1 MIPPVSSVSAFRRLC
16 FLLFLLLGAF
26 SPFAA
31 ASASADVLVSNTGQ
45 TRSSAL
51 PFSTNGIVPSQ
62 GFTTGSHARG
72 YTLSSIDAVVGTTL
86 TATER
91 ATVRAE
97 LWSSGTDGNPKA
109 KLADLTVPSTVSAG
123 TVSFAAPDDTTLSK
137 DTTYHFLLYTTGT
150 ASLEIHHTS
159 SDDEDS
165 GAAAGWS
172 IADQANSYFANT
184 PTGQI
189 FWIGSGSSL
198 AIRVNGQAKALWS
211 ATLTPQSSNNVIG
224 CTSKTDCN
232 TRLTDNSFTVGGT
245 AYHFTE
251 IASSSGLGLGVSFN
265 AAPNAALRALKFCV
279 GSTGYSIG
287 IAPSQIL
294 TSTNPGWTVGTPVSL
309 KIAASCAASPQST
322 NTELSGLTVKSAA
335 SATGTF
341 SALFVGT
348 FDKNILSYSASVANS
363 ITHVKLT
370 PTGAHSGA
378 SIKVGKGTSL
388 TAVTSGT
395 ESSAI
400 ALSVGSNAIKVE
412 VTAQDGTTKQTY
424 TVTVTR
430 AAAANNAPV
439 FAAASHTR
447 SVAENSA
454 ANTNIGDP
462 IPAATD
468 ADSDPLTYTME
479 GTDASSFTFDA
490 STRQIKTKASVTY
503 DHEAKSSYSVT
514 IKASDGTASDTV
526 TVTISVTDVA
536 EPPAKPSAPTVSG
549 ASTTSVSVSWSAPTN
564 TGKPA
569 ITNYDLR
576 YRAGSS
582 GSWSNGPQNVTGTT
596 ATISGLTAN
605 TSYQVQ
611 VRATNAEGDGPWSDA
626 GTGSTNTNNAP
637 SFSASSHT
645 RSVAENSAANT
656 NIGDPIP
663 AATDADSDPLTYTME
678 GTDASS
684 FTFDA
689 STRQIKTKASVT
701 YDHEA
706 KSSYSVTIKA
716 SDGTA
721 SDTVTVTIS
730 VTDVAEPPAKPSAP
744 TVSGASTTSVSVSWS
759 APTNTGKPAIT
770 SYDLQYRAGSSGSW
784 SNGPQNVTGTTATIS
799 GLTANTSYQVQV
811 RATNAEGDGPWSDA
825 GTGSTNAPNNAPSF
839 AAASHTRS
847 VAENSA
853 ANTNIGD
860 AIPAATDADSDPLT
874 YTMEGT
880 DASSFTFD
888 ASTRQ
893 IKTKTSVTYDHEAKS
908 SYSVTIKASD
918 GTASDTVTVAIS
930 ITDVAEPPA
939 KPSAPTVSGASTT
952 SLSVSWSA
960 PTNTGKPAITSY
972 DLQYRAGSS
981 GSWSNGPQNVT
992 GTTATISGLTANTS
1006 YQVQVRATNA
1016 EGDGPWSDA
1025 GTGSTN
1031 APSNNAPVFAAA
1043 SHTRSVAENTAANT
1057 NIGDPIPAATDADTG
1072 DSLTYTMEGT
1082 DASSFT
1088 FDASTRQIKTKTS
1101 VTYDHEAKSSYSVT
1115 IKASDG
1121 TDSDTVTVTIT
1132 ITDVAEPPA
1141 KPSAPT
1147 VSGASSTSL
1156 SVSWSAP
1163 TNTGKPAITNY
1174 DLRYRAG
1181 ASGNWSNG
1189 PQNVTGT
1196 TATISSL
1203 TASTSYQVQVRATN
1217 AEGDGPWS
1225 DAGTGSTNA
1234 PTTVSAP
1241 TFSPVSGATVTDA
1254 GTNIT
1259 LTFGEAIKRT
1269 AGGADFTTHA
1279 HLAAVLTLKVSNNS
1293 GADIPYA
1300 ATINSAKTVITIN
1313 PSSDLVDGQVYVAIS
1328 TGYYDTNGNQG
1339 TAATA
1344 TFTVDT
1350 TGVAAPTFSPVSGAT
1365 VTDAGTNITLTFGE
1379 AIKRTAGGADFTTHA
1394 HLAAVLTLKVSN
1406 NSGAD
1411 IPYAATINSAK
1422 TVITINPSSDL
1433 VDGQVYVAIST
1444 GYYDTNGNQGTAATA
1459 TFTVDTTGVA
1469 APTFSPVSG
1478 ATVTDAGTNIT
1489 LTFGEA
1495 IKRTAGGADFTT
1507 HAHLASVLT
1516 LKVSNN
1522 AGADIA
1528 YAATINSAKTVITI
1542 NPSSDLVD
1550 GQVYVAISNAY
1561 YDANGNQ
1568 STAAAATFTVDTTM
1582 VSLSASPNPVTEGGD
1597 VTVKVTLS
1605 SAATKDLRI
1614 PVTVTAG
1621 TAEPGDYTAGFTSF
1635 DIFTGN
1641 TSATAIIGTN
1651 QDTDTD
1657 DETLTVALGTLP
1669 SGVTAGTSSSVTVII
1684 TDDDSPP
1691 GVPSGLTLAG
1701 VDRKIIAQWTAP
1713 SSGTVTRYEIQH
1725 RERGSPWPSGDID
1738 VTGTKHEIGGLVNGT
1753 AYEVR
1758 VKAVNLN
1765 GESAWSDVRGATP
1778 NAALPSS
1785 LTLTVNGE
1793 AREGETAIVGA
1804 RLNSPAHG
1812 DTVVTLS
1819 FSGSADSGKNCAGD
1833 ADYWTGTDT
1842 IFIGAGDTEGT
1853 TAAVFICR
1861 DWKSDEGETIE
1872 IEGTIEE
1879 TSNVPALAA
1888 TLTLE
1893 IGDDGETEVPEEARL
1908 SDLSVMGAVGRDG
1921 DYTREQELDPEF
1933 NGARET
1939 DYEIF
1944 RTDEGVTHIRVTPS
1958 AAQGASVRVSGWGT
1972 PRHAVAS
1979 GEKSRPL
1986 EVCEGTNDPI
1996 EIEVS
2001 RGGKSQVYTVTAS
2014 RDFLWQRP
2022 DSFFFQLFASP
2033 GGQKAG
2039 MPEGDRGTRGRGC
2052 VTATVPRDAKT
2063 VDLYAYWGGEDYRV
2077 SAASSAPGGRV
2088 YAAESYVTD
2097 SHETPLPLELALAPG
2112 GATVV
2117 TVKVTPVADMENEQT
2132 TTYRV
2137 RLERASQTTARTP
2150 TTGGGGTPGGG
2161 GGPPSGGGGSPSGGG
2176 GSPSGGGGSP
2186 SGGGGPPSGGGGE
2199 DGPVGGNPPPGDEE
2213 PLSSDASL
2221 RELRVSEGDLM
2232 FSPET
2237 RDYEVTVG
2245 LEVSEFSLTP
2255 EAGHPDAEIEING
2268 VSARSG
2274 EETRIDLGED
2284 ETVSIEITVTAPDG
2298 ETEIT
2303 YTVRVTRGE
2312 ECGINDKEA
2321 LTRFYGAAGGDMW
2334 DENDNW
2340 NSGEPLGEWYGV
2352 SADENE
2358 KAVSLLLADNNLE
2371 GEIPRELLCLAELKE
2386 LALWGNGGLSGH
2398 IPENHALATE
2408 RASLLY
2414 IARAL
2419 SLNEEW
2425 FGSYDDPYDFSM
2437 WHDGVTTDDDG
2448 RVTEL
2453 SFSGEDISGVI
2464 PVILL
2469 TQLKELET
2477 LDLECSGITLEGD
2490 VPEGVEVKEGCDEE
2504 DDLPGGG
2511 GGGGCALGGS
2521 DGSGASGAALVF
2533 LLVVAACW
2541 RRRATQTS

>member
-1 MIPPVSSVSAFRRLC
+1 M
-16 FLLFLLLGAF
+16 
-26 SPFAA
+26 
-31 ASASADVLVSNTGQ
+31 
-45 TRSSAL
+45 
-51 PFSTNGIVPSQ
+51 
-62 GFTTGSHARG
+62 
-72 YTLSSIDAVVGTTL
+72 
-86 TATER
+86 
-91 ATVRAE
+91 
-97 LWSSGTDGNPKA
+97 
-109 KLADLTVPSTVSAG
+109 
-123 TVSFAAPDDTTLSK
+123 
-137 DTTYHFLLYTTGT
+137 
-150 ASLEIHHTS
+150 
-159 SDDEDS
+159 
-165 GAAAGWS
+165 
-172 IADQANSYFANT
+172 
-184 PTGQI
+184 
-189 FWIGSGSSL
+189 
-198 AIRVNGQAKALWS
+198 
-211 ATLTPQSSNNVIG
+211 
-224 CTSKTDCN
+224 
-232 TRLTDNSFTVGGT
+232 
-245 AYHFTE
+245 
-251 IASSSGLGLGVSFN
+251 
-265 AAPNAALRALKFCV
+265 
-279 GSTGYSIG
+279 
-287 IAPSQIL
+287 
-294 TSTNPGWTVGTPVSL
+294 
-309 KIAASCAASPQST
+309 
-322 NTELSGLTVKSAA
+322 
-335 SATGTF
+335 
-341 SALFVGT
+341 
-348 FDKNILSYSASVANS
+348 
-363 ITHVKLT
+363 
-370 PTGAHSGA
+370 
-378 SIKVGKGTSL
+378 
-388 TAVTSGT
+388 
-395 ESSAI
+395 
-400 ALSVGSNAIKVE
+400 
-412 VTAQDGTTKQTY
+412 
-424 TVTVTR
+424 
-430 AAAANNAPV
+430 
-439 FAAASHTR
+439 
-447 SVAENSA
+447 
-454 ANTNIGDP
+454 
-462 IPAATD
+462 
-468 ADSDPLTYTME
+468 
-479 GTDASSFTFDA
+479 
-490 STRQIKTKASVTY
+490 
-503 DHEAKSSYSVT
+503 
-514 IKASDGTASDTV
+514 
-526 TVTISVTDVA
+526 
-536 EPPAKPSAPTVSG
+536 
-549 ASTTSVSVSWSAPTN
+549 SVSWSAPTN

-582 GSWSNGPQNVTGTT
+582 GSWSNGPQDQTGTS
-596 ATISGLTAN
+596 ATISSLTAN

-611 VRATNAEGDGPWSDA
+611 VRATNAEGDSPWSDA
-626 GTGSTNTNNAP
+626 GTGSTN
-637 SFSASSHT
+637 
-645 RSVAENSAANT
+645 
-656 NIGDPIP
+656 
-663 AATDADSDPLTYTME
+663 
-678 GTDASS
+678 
-684 FTFDA
+684 
-689 STRQIKTKASVT
+689 
-701 YDHEA
+701 
-706 KSSYSVTIKA
+706 
-716 SDGTA
+716 
-721 SDTVTVTIS
+721 
-730 VTDVAEPPAKPSAP
+730 
-744 TVSGASTTSVSVSWS
+744 
-759 APTNTGKPAIT
+759 
-770 SYDLQYRAGSSGSW
+770 
-784 SNGPQNVTGTTATIS
+784 
-799 GLTANTSYQVQV
+799 
-811 RATNAEGDGPWSDA
+811 
-825 GTGSTNAPNNAPSF
+825 
-839 AAASHTRS
+839 
-847 VAENSA
+847 
-853 ANTNIGD
+853 
-860 AIPAATDADSDPLT
+860 
-874 YTMEGT
+874 
-880 DASSFTFD
+880 
-888 ASTRQ
+888 
-893 IKTKTSVTYDHEAKS
+893 
-908 SYSVTIKASD
+908 
-918 GTASDTVTVAIS
+918 
-930 ITDVAEPPA
+930 
-939 KPSAPTVSGASTT
+939 
-952 SLSVSWSA
+952 
-960 PTNTGKPAITSY
+960 
-972 DLQYRAGSS
+972 
-981 GSWSNGPQNVT
+981 
-992 GTTATISGLTANTS
+992 
-1006 YQVQVRATNA
+1006 
-1016 EGDGPWSDA
+1016 
-1025 GTGSTN
+1025 
-1031 APSNNAPVFAAA
+1031 
-1043 SHTRSVAENTAANT
+1043 
-1057 NIGDPIPAATDADTG
+1057 
-1072 DSLTYTMEGT
+1072 
-1082 DASSFT
+1082 
-1088 FDASTRQIKTKTS
+1088 
-1101 VTYDHEAKSSYSVT
+1101 
-1115 IKASDG
+1115 
-1121 TDSDTVTVTIT
+1121 
-1132 ITDVAEPPA
+1132 
-1141 KPSAPT
+1141 
-1147 VSGASSTSL
+1147 
-1156 SVSWSAP
+1156 
-1163 TNTGKPAITNY
+1163 
-1174 DLRYRAG
+1174 
-1181 ASGNWSNG
+1181 
-1189 PQNVTGT
+1189 
-1196 TATISSL
+1196 
-1203 TASTSYQVQVRATN
+1203 
-1217 AEGDGPWS
+1217 
-1225 DAGTGSTNA
+1225 
-1234 PTTVSAP
+1234 
-1241 TFSPVSGATVTDA
+1241 
-1254 GTNIT
+1254 
-1259 LTFGEAIKRT
+1259 
-1269 AGGADFTTHA
+1269 
-1279 HLAAVLTLKVSNNS
+1279 
-1293 GADIPYA
+1293 
-1300 ATINSAKTVITIN
+1300 
-1313 PSSDLVDGQVYVAIS
+1313 
-1328 TGYYDTNGNQG
+1328 
-1339 TAATA
+1339 
-1344 TFTVDT
+1344 
-1350 TGVAAPTFSPVSGAT
+1350 
-1365 VTDAGTNITLTFGE
+1365 
-1379 AIKRTAGGADFTTHA
+1379 
-1394 HLAAVLTLKVSN
+1394 
-1406 NSGAD
+1406 
-1411 IPYAATINSAK
+1411 
-1422 TVITINPSSDL
+1422 
-1433 VDGQVYVAIST
+1433 
-1444 GYYDTNGNQGTAATA
+1444 
-1459 TFTVDTTGVA
+1459 
-1469 APTFSPVSG
+1469 
-1478 ATVTDAGTNIT
+1478 
-1489 LTFGEA
+1489 
-1495 IKRTAGGADFTT
+1495 
-1507 HAHLASVLT
+1507 
-1516 LKVSNN
+1516 
-1522 AGADIA
+1522 
-1528 YAATINSAKTVITI
+1528 
-1542 NPSSDLVD
+1542 
-1550 GQVYVAISNAY
+1550 
-1561 YDANGNQ
+1561 
-1568 STAAAATFTVDTTM
+1568 TM

-1669 SGVTAGTSSSVTVII
+1669 SGVTAGASSSVTVII

-1725 RERGSPWPSGDID
+1725 REKGSPWPSGDTD
-1738 VTGTKHEIGGLVNGT
+1738 VTGTKHEIVGLVNGT

-1778 NAALPSS
+1778 NAAPPSS

-1804 RLNSPAHG
+1804 RLNSPAHK

-1819 FSGSADSGKNCAGD
+1819 FSGSADSGENCAGD

-1861 DWKSDEGETIE
+1861 DWESDGGETIE

-1879 TSNVPALAA
+1879 TSDVPALAA

-1908 SDLSVMGAVGRDG
+1908 SDLSVMGAVERDG

-1944 RTDEGVTHIRVTPS
+1944 RTDEGVTHVRVTPT

-2186 SGGGGPPSGGGGE
+2186 SGGGGE

-2303 YTVRVTRGE
+2303 YTVRVIRGE

-2398 IPENHALATE
+2398 IPENHALAVE

-2437 WHDGVTTDDDG
+2437 WHDGVTTDDDDG
-2448 RVTEL
+2448 RVIGL

-2469 TQLKELET
+2469 RQLKELEA
-2477 LDLECSGITLEGD
+2477 LDLECSDITLGGD

-2511 GGGGCALGGS
+2511 GGGGCALGDS

-2533 LLVVAACW
+2533 LLVVVACGM
-2541 RRRATQTS
+2541 RRRVRDMSLRKLADGLGRNLSRG